1 MCLNAYAHVGQ
12 VPLHLAPPRPKPVL
26 VWLSFFKH
34 KLPIAPAGPFH
45 QMAPAGSNVPRPLQ
59 VETAGDCV
67 VAALRNSAG
76 QHALGLKCAGTAKQG
91 TMVGG
96 CGMMMIRKAD
106 EGEGVDGMVAVKF
119 EPLKSGLVLLAD
131 DQDQQVISIT
141 DVFKAKGVSLSSM
154 PNESLTHCIY
164 GYQPTLNCKRD
175 RINLAKP
182 SPLVAEST
190 KPIKDF
196 GPQDVDINS
205 IGSFALGTFSAPKL
219 PAGLTSVPVY
229 TWSSNVGNGTYH
241 LAPAQGGLLVK
252 LQLTSDLQLDNK
264 WSIFEP
270 NVEA

>member
-12 VPLHLAPPRPKPVL
+12 VPLRLAPPRPKPIL

-67 VAALRNSAG
+67 VAALRNLAG

-131 DQDQQVISIT
+131 DQDQ
-141 DVFKAKGVSLSSM
+141 
-154 PNESLTHCIY
+154 
-164 GYQPTLNCKRD
+164 
-175 RINLAKP
+175 
-182 SPLVAEST
+182 
-190 KPIKDF
+190 
-196 GPQDVDINS
+196 
-205 IGSFALGTFSAPKL
+205 
-219 PAGLTSVPVY
+219 
-229 TWSSNVGNGTYH
+229 
-241 LAPAQGGLLVK
+241 
-252 LQLTSDLQLDNK
+252 
-264 WSIFEP
+264 
-270 NVEA
+270 